1 VSSFGSA
8 VLEPLLIGP
17 VATTALYAAAVG
29 ALVVAGRRTDA
40 AALARFVPDCV
51 VLVRRLLGEPRVPR
65 RSRVVL
71 GAVLAYLVS
80 PIDLVP
86 DFVPVAGQ
94 LDDAVLLALALRHL
108 VRSAGPEVVR
118 TRWPGPER
126 SVDVVLRLAQ
136 SPGGWRTT

>member
-1 VSSFGSA
+1 MP
-8 VLEPLLIGP
+8 EPLLLG
-17 VATTALYAAAVG
+17 VLATLALYVAAVG
-29 ALVVAGRRTDA
+29 ALVIAGRRSDA
-40 AALARFVPDCV
+40 AVVARFMPDCA
-51 VLVRRLLGEPRVPR
+51 VLVRRLLRDRRTPW
-65 RSRVVL
+65 RSRVVFGL
-71 GAVLAYLVS
+71 LLAYLVS